1 MKFKNDIDRTEV
13 GLNSFVMDQIDGDL
27 YSIDIWREF
36 IGQIDLNAAL
46 INIYNLRDDHK
57 RGVRT
62 FKEWIEKQMKGYE
75 EFLSE
80 DKKIQMIEDWKEFC
94 KVFGKK

>member
-13 GLNSFVMDQIDGDL
+13 VLNNFVMDQIDGDI

-46 INIYNLRDDHK
+46 INIYNLRDDHE